1 MIDPMA
7 IEPDE
12 TATFCSDDA
21 CPLDI
26 SKDNVNHPSHYTS
39 GGIECIDAIRE
50 SMSPEEFQGYCK
62 GNTIKYLW
70 RWRQKGGV
78 EDLEKA
84 DVYLRWLIESAAK
97 EELKGGIKSMNEYH
111 IVDFDKYCGSCKHK
125 DENPNVEGSTCD
137 ICLSVAI
144 RENSRRPEKYEED
157 KK

>member
-1 MIDPMA
+1 MIDSDKSFDDVIA
-7 IEPDE
+7 ESL
-12 TATFCSDDA
+12 CGDDA

-26 SKDNVNHPSHYTS
+26 SKDKVNHPSHYTS

-62 GNTIKYLW
+62 GNAIKYLW

-97 EELKGGIKSMNEYH
+97 EEIK
-111 IVDFDKYCGSCKHK
+111 
-125 DENPNVEGSTCD
+125 T
-137 ICLSVAI
+137 
-144 RENSRRPEKYEED
+144 
-157 KK
+157 